1 MRVEHPGSDK
11 PADPWG
17 EWLMRIAW
25 RRPADSLGE
34 RARRRVSAHVIPVLF
49 ALYILAYLDRSN
61 VSVAGLD
68 MKSPLSEGGL
78 GFTDKV
84 IGTGA
89 GVFFWGYWLLEIPST
104 LSVLRWGA
112 HFVFCRILILWGICA
127 TLVGFVGMP
136 WFGNLF
142 SWLPHLPE
150 GIAGLTTIA
159 EYWNG
164 LADNTVYQ
172 FYFMRFW
179 LGFFEGGFFPS
190 VIVYLSLWY
199 RPEDRAKAI
208 ASFMS
213 AIPLSLAFGSPAS
226 GALLNVTWFDLAGW
240 RWIFI
245 IEGIAP
251 ILAGIGVLF
260 CLPNRPRD
268 ATWLPAQDE
277 TTCKANS
284 IGSMRGKCKR
294 GISNG
299 CTTSARWRP

>member
-1 MRVEHPGSDK
+1 MHVEHPGSDK

-112 HFVFCRILILWGICA
+112 PLVFCRILILWGICA

-199 RPEDRAKAI
+199 RPEDRTRQ
-208 ASFMS
+208 
-213 AIPLSLAFGSPAS
+213 SPVS
-226 GALLNVTWFDLAGW
+226 CRRFPCPW
-240 RWIFI
+240 RLVH
-245 IEGIAP
+245 P
-251 ILAGIGVLF
+251 
-260 CLPNRPRD
+260 RPGH
-268 ATWLPAQDE
+268 
-277 TTCKANS
+277 C
-284 IGSMRGKCKR
+284 
-294 GISNG
+294 
-299 CTTSARWRP
+299 